1 MSLTVTAI
9 REEDGTISGYLG
21 VANDLT
27 ARKVAE
33 QRFQAAF
40 DRAPAAMAIVDL
52 EGRYVQAN
60 DTTCM
65 MLGIPP
71 ADLVGRNWLDFV
83 HPDDAERVATS
94 GLRIML
100 GELDSAPDEMRIIR
114 GDGTMIWAY
123 GDAAVVRDASGTPL
137 YMLGFMADITARKQ
151 LEEQLEHEATH
162 DPLTG
167 LPNRLLFRRLAE
179 QDAARA
185 ARQGSRVGIVYLD
198 LDGFKHINDTFGHA
212 AGDELLVRV
221 AERLRGSIR
230 AGDSVARLGGDE
242 FALLCSIPRA
252 PTRPTRSPSA
262 ASTRSPS
269 RTGSGRTTCRSPP
282 APASPCTTVGAATST
297 RSSTRRTPRSTVR
310 RRTARAGSSWH
321 RVNGRRD

>member
-1 MSLTVTAI
+1 
-9 REEDGTISGYLG
+9 
-21 VANDLT
+21 
-27 ARKVAE
+27 
-33 QRFQAAF
+33 
-40 DRAPAAMAIVDL
+40 MAIVDL

-212 AGDELLVRV
+212 VGDELLVRV

-230 AGDSVARLGGDE
+230 GRRQRGPARRRRVRAAVLRSRGHRRGPPDRHPLHRLDRRPVPDRAARRADRRERRRRRARRARLRRRPG
-242 FALLCSIPRA
+242 PRA
-252 PTRPTRSPSA
+252 GGRR
-262 ASTRSPS
+262 ASTVP
-269 RTGSGRTTCRSPP
+269 
-282 APASPCTTVGAATST
+282 
-297 RSSTRRTPRSTVR
+297 
-310 RRTARAGSSWH
+310 RRTARAASSS
-321 RVNGRRD
+321 RT